1 MMSSPPRPG
10 AGKPVYSKS
19 NPAGTTPMP
28 PAQKRLLIIICAVIV
43 AAGIGGGI
51 FAAVSPDSA
60 QTSSNG
66 CISVNIA
73 GSIGGQ
79 LIHECGSQAKDTCRF
94 AYAHGDSISLAE
106 RPACE
111 QASLGPPARTPAGG
125 QGN

>member
-10 AGKPVYSKS
+10 ASKAVYSKS

-28 PAQKRLLIIICAVIV
+28 PRQKRLLIIICAVIA

-79 LIHECGSQAKDTCRF
+79 LIHECGNEAKITCRF
-94 AYAHGDSISLAE
+94 AYAHGDATSLAE

-111 QASLGPPARTPAGG
+111 QAGLTPAKVAP
-125 QGN
+125 